1 MNASSPLGGGTER
14 HCMTLRSCTLT
25 HTHVRVSAE
34 PGVVGVLL
42 YVFSF
47 VTGSVAVEGQ
57 HFGLAGVEELGG
69 RTESVKSL
77 EGRWSA
83 GRSPH

>member
-1 MNASSPLGGGTER
+1 MHDTALM
-14 HCMTLRSCTLT
+14 HT
-25 HTHVRVSAE
+25 HTQTHVRVSAE

-47 VTGSVAVEGQ
+47 VTGSVEVEGQ

-77 EGRWSA
+77 EGRWSV